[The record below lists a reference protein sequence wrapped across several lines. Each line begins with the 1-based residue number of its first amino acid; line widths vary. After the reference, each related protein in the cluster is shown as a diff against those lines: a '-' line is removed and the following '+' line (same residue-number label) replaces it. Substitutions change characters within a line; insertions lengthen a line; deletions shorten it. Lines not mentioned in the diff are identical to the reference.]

1 MKGFARTLLVKLAGG
16 ALMIWVVATFTFFLV
31 HALPGNPGAVAYE
44 GYLSQGLSPQEAQA
58 KVAVIYGYTSQDPLF
73 TQYTDYVRDLLH
85 GNLGVSISYSG
96 VPVTDVLANAVP
108 WTVIPILS
116 GLAISFLIGV
126 TVGVVAAVR
135 RSSRVGGAL
144 SLSASLIAGIPS
156 FVMAIL
162 LTTVLHTQ
170 LGLLPYGETND
181 PWVESGWSLEY
192 IGSVAYYAILPVST
206 YVLITYGG
214 WMLAMRSSVV
224 SVLGDDFILASEL
237 RGIAPTTRMRYIGR
251 NAILPLFTTLA
262 IACGFMLGGSV
273 LIENAFNY
281 PGLGRLLL
289 ESIGS
294 RDYPLMTGAFLLITS
309 AVVVANI
316 IADVLYSVI
325 DPRVRR

>member
-1 MKGFARTLLVKLAGG
+1 MKGFARTLLIKLVGG

-31 HALPGNPGAVAYE
+31 HALPGDPGSVAYE
-44 GYLSQGLSPQEAQA
+44 GFLAQGLSPQEAA
-58 KVAVIYGYTSQDPLF
+58 SKVAVIYGYTSHDPLF
-73 TQYTDYVRDLLH
+73 TQYLDYLRDLLH

-96 VPVTDVLANAVP
+96 VPVSEVIQHALP
-108 WTVIPILS
+108 WTVVPILS
-116 GLAISFLIGV
+116 GLVISFLIGI
-126 TVGVVAAVR
+126 TVGVVAAVK

-162 LTTVLHTQ
+162 LTTLLHTQ

-181 PWVESGWSLEY
+181 PWVESGWTADY
-192 IGSVAYYAILPVST
+192 IGSVAYYAVLPVAT

-262 IACGFMLGGSV
+262 IACGFMLGGAV

-289 ESIGS
+289 ESIGA
-294 RDYPLMTGAFLLITS
+294 RDYPLMTGSFLLITS
-309 AVVVANI
+309 AVVIANV
-316 IADVLYSVI
+316 IADVLYTVI